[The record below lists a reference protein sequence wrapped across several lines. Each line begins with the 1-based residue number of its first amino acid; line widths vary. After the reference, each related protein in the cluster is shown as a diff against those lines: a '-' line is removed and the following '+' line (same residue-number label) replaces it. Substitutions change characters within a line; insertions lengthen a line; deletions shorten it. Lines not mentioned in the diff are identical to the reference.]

1 MSIGNIGTG
10 KGSSVKLME
19 EYNFATVGTS
29 NAVWVRRLT
38 HGFSK
43 NPLFVDSGH
52 AASNEVGYV
61 KETVHS
67 AQGSIDFE
75 LDATTIGWLLKWI
88 MNTAVATINSTQ
100 NGATGQYKHIFKFG
114 AAPRTVKVY
123 ENKGGLATPYYMN
136 YLGMLPTNLSVN
148 LDMSGTLR
156 GGMDFIGQT
165 SSTSDTGTLTPS
177 LAASNLTFA
186 WGDVS
191 YKYKVTPNTAIAS
204 MDAWTDPF
212 DFELNLL
219 RVGASNQNFISDG
232 NGKPNGVYEGVPA
245 VNLKLAAEFTSNHKH
260 AVFESGT
267 EVAFGLSLDT
277 GVQAGTGLNYKIDFT
292 FPRVRFEEY
301 QVRMSSPGKV
311 VAVIPIK
318 VMEDPTAGYS
328 VMAELYNT
336 SVSYPD
342 AIA

>member
-1 MSIGNIGTG
+1 MVIGNIGTG
-10 KGSSVKLME
+10 KGSVVKLME
-19 EYNFATVGTS
+19 ELSFATVGTS
-29 NAVWVRRLT
+29 NAVWLRRLT

-52 AASNEVGYV
+52 AASTEVGYV

-88 MNTAVATINSTQ
+88 MNTSVTTINSTQ
-100 NGATGQYKHIFKFG
+100 NGATGQYKHTFKFG
-114 AAPRTVKVY
+114 ASPKTVKVY
-123 ENKGGLATPYYMN
+123 ENKGGLSTPYYRN

-156 GGMDFIGQT
+156 GGLDFIGQT
-165 SSTSDTGTLTPS
+165 SETGENPGTSS
-177 LAASNLTFA
+177 VAASNLTFA

-191 YKYKVTPNTAIAS
+191 YKYHVTPNTAIAS
-204 MDAWTDPF
+204 MGAWTDPF

-219 RVGASNQNFISDG
+219 RIGASNQNFISDG
-232 NGKPNGVYEGVPA
+232 NGKPNGVYEGIPA
-245 VNLKLAAEFTSNHKH
+245 VNLKLAAELTTDHKM
-260 AVFESGT
+260 AVFEAGT
-267 EVAFGLSLDT
+267 EVSFGITLDT
-277 GVQAGTGLNYKIDFT
+277 GVQAGTGLNYKLDLS

-301 QVRMSSPGKV
+301 QVRASSPGKI

-318 VMEDPTAGYS
+318 VMEDPTSGYS
-328 VMAELYNT
+328 MMAELYNVT
-336 SVSYPD
+336 TSYPD
-342 AIA
+342 AT

>member
-1 MSIGNIGTG
+1 MVIGNIGTG
-10 KGSSVKLME
+10 KGSTVKLME
-19 EYNFATVGTS
+19 EYSYATVGTS

-52 AASNEVGYV
+52 AASNEIGFV

-75 LDATTIGWLLKWI
+75 LDAVSIGWLLKWI

-100 NGATGQYKHIFKFG
+100 NGATGQYKHTFKFG
-114 AAPRTVKVY
+114 ATPKTVKVY
-123 ENKGGLATPYYMN
+123 ENKGGLSTPYYRN
-136 YLGMLPTNLSVN
+136 YLGMFPTNLSIN

-165 SSTSDTGTLTPS
+165 SEAGSDPGTPS

-191 YKYKVTPNTAIAS
+191 YLYHATPNTAIAS
-204 MDAWTDPF
+204 MSAWTDPF
-212 DFELNLL
+212 DFELNLM

-232 NGKPNGVYEGVPA
+232 NGMPNGVYEGVPA
-245 VNLKLAAEFTSNHKH
+245 VNLKLAAELTTNHKM
-260 AVFESGT
+260 AIFEAGT
-267 EVAFGLSLDT
+267 EVAFGIRLDT
-277 GVQAGTGLNYKIDFT
+277 GVQAGTGLNYKVDIS
-292 FPRVRFEEY
+292 FPRIRFEEY
-301 QVRMSSPGKV
+301 QVRASSPGKI

-328 VMAELYNT
+328 VLIEVYNAT
-336 SVSYPD
+336 TSYPD
-342 AIA
+342 STA